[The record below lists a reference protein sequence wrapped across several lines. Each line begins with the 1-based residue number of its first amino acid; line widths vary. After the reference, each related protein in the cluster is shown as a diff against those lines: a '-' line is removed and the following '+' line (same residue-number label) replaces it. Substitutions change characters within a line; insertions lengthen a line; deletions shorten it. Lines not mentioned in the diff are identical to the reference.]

1 MMISELANRNQI
13 ENRRTPQDLESFQ
26 RTSSIS
32 PEQEEVLRSTVHE
45 KCNYISTYF
54 MEIDSVSNETI
65 PEVATA
71 VEKRKDKL
79 KNVPVKEHRMTLQKF
94 VISSSLDKIEEI
106 LPKVLKVETDL

>member
-1 MMISELANRNQI
+1 
-13 ENRRTPQDLESFQ
+13 
-26 RTSSIS
+26 
-32 PEQEEVLRSTVHE
+32 
-45 KCNYISTYF
+45 

-79 KNVPVKEHRMTLQKF
+79 KNVPVKEHRMTLQRF

>member
-1 MMISELANRNQI
+1 
-13 ENRRTPQDLESFQ
+13 
-26 RTSSIS
+26 
-32 PEQEEVLRSTVHE
+32 
-45 KCNYISTYF
+45 